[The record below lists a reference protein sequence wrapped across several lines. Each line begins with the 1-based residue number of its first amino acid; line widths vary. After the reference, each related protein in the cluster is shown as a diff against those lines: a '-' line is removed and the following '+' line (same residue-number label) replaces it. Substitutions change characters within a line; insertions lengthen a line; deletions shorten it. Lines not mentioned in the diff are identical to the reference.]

1 MFRIY
6 ATSIGPL
13 LLALVALV
21 FWYLVKVPNK
31 GGQ

>member
-13 LLALVALV
+13 LLALAALV

-31 GGQ
+31 RRQ